1 MIYLVRKID
10 ANRETRNGDEVC
22 GRETPVWLPIKQATA
37 RRGATE
43 RPREE
48 GQCID
53 SIEGENG
60 KKR

>member
-43 RPREE
+43 RPRE
-48 GQCID
+48 GG
-53 SIEGENG
+53 SVH
-60 KKR
+60 